1 MSLKNKKFAYTLSEV
16 LLTIVLLGTLATMT
30 LSTVGASVQQRA
42 RLAEF
47 RTAYSKMNAALKT
60 ITLDEGKIYKCYLL
74 PTDDEKEEFGLNIA
88 EGTTASDDSGCRV
101 LTDNFLRS
109 MGATR
114 ICEGDAVALGCLPEN
129 YPTADGCFISY
140 DNVGA
145 YVLDNSM
152 IILTDS
158 AGSLKVAAIDV
169 NGRKGPNKWGQDI
182 FPFSVKVTESVLS
195 HGNVSVT
202 QLGIMPPSSDCTF
215 DMGSAGKT
223 TDRLMKESAGIIVKD
238 KVEEETD

>member
-16 LLTIVLLGTLATMT
+16 LLTIALLGALATMT

-47 RTAYSKMNAALKT
+47 RTAYSKMETALKN
-60 ITLDEGKIYKCYLL
+60 ITVDDGMIYQCYLL
-74 PTDDEKEEFGLNIA
+74 PTDTEKEEFGLRLA
-88 EGTTASDDSGCRV
+88 DGTTSSGDGGCRT
-101 LTDNFLRS
+101 LTDKFIRA

-114 ICEGDAVALGCLPEN
+114 ICEGDAVGGGCLPEN
-129 YPTADGCFISY
+129 YPPASGCFVSY

-152 IILTDS
+152 IIITDS
-158 AGSLKVAAIDV
+158 VGSLKLAAIDV

-182 FPFSVKVTESVLS
+182 FPFSIKAKESVLANGS
-195 HGNVSVT
+195 VNVT
-202 QLGIMPPSSDCTF
+202 ELGILPIDDACQF
-215 DMGSAGKT
+215 DMIAGKT
-223 TDRLMKESAGIIVKD
+223 TARMMKESAGIIVKD
-238 KVEEETD
+238 KKN

>member
-1 MSLKNKKFAYTLSEV
+1 MSLMNKKFAYTLSEV
-16 LLTIVLLGTLATMT
+16 LLTIALLGALATMT

-47 RTAYSKMNAALKT
+47 RTAYSKMSSALKT
-60 ITLDEGKIYKCYLL
+60 ITIDEGKIYQCYLL

-88 EGTTASDDSGCRV
+88 EGTTASGNGGCRV
-101 LTDNFLRS
+101 LTDSFLRA

-114 ICEGDAVALGCLPEN
+114 ICEGDAVGLGCLPEN
-129 YPTADGCFISY
+129 YPTASGCFVSY

-152 IILTDS
+152 IIITDS

-182 FPFSVKVTESVLS
+182 FPFSVKVTESILS

-202 QLGIMPPSSDCTF
+202 QLGIMPEAGSGCEV
-215 DMGSAGKT
+215 DMGNAGKET
-223 TDRLMKESAGIIVKD
+223 ARMMKESAGIIIKD
-238 KVEEETD
+238 KKN